1 MGWDID
7 RFPDKDSIEKE
18 DIFKCSICEDVLQ
31 DPRQTPCEHSFCK
44 ECIEHWLNLGNRNC
58 PIDREPVNLNSLRAE
73 SRKTK
78 QLLDRLIIRCKHYRD
93 GCRMMSKLEDMP
105 HLHQHEQNNCQASQQ
120 NVIRQMEDEFQWKDR
135 EYKNKISE
143 LEGALKTSED
153 NSNSKDTRITELNN
167 LVQQMT
173 ENMEQTEARIK
184 GYLSRISELEK
195 VSLKAV
201 ENTKKLKKKT
211 EEMVQIQNSTIDAL
225 GINLSITEGNESAIL
240 ELGATNAAIDDQGN
254 VDVYVIK
261 CIWFILILVYKISDI

>member
-7 RFPDKDSIEKE
+7 RFPDKDGIDKE

-44 ECIEHWLNLGNRNC
+44 ECIEHWLDLGKRNC
-58 PIDREPVNLNSLRAE
+58 PIDREPVNLNSLRGE
-73 SRKTK
+73 SRKIK

-105 HLHQHEQNNCQASQQ
+105 HLHQHEKNNCQASQQ
-120 NVIRQMEDEFQWKDR
+120 NVIRQMEDEFQRKDR
-135 EYKNKISE
+135 EYKKKLSE

-153 NSNSKDTRITELNN
+153 NSDSKDTRLTELNN

-173 ENMEQTEARIK
+173 ENIEQTEARIK

-211 EEMVQIQNSTIDAL
+211 EEIGYFTMDEL
-225 GINLSITEGNESAIL
+225 GIDVSITAEGNESAIL
-240 ELGATNAAIDDQGN
+240 ELVATNAALDDQGKVVVN
-254 VDVYVIK
+254 VIK
-261 CIWFILILVYKISDI
+261 CIWFILKGY